1 MIRIELKLRDQQ
13 LDYYFIKTFHNCQ
26 LVHVVQ
32 QTKLYIKLMNAWH
45 PGIGRQRVECLDF
58 ARCIKNNSLLIK
70 VERINKQ
77 KNNWGFV

>member
-1 MIRIELKLRDQQ
+1 
-13 LDYYFIKTFHNCQ
+13 
-26 LVHVVQ
+26 
-32 QTKLYIKLMNAWH
+32 MNAWH

-58 ARCIKNNSLLIK
+58 AWCIKNNSLLIK